1 MAKNPYVQSYENSQ
15 ALIKAMRAEH
25 IADRKK
31 IIKALEDSV
40 EHLPWDDE
48 EYVIT
53 RAILEVYYKD
63 LARLEK

>member
-1 MAKNPYVQSYENSQ
+1 MATNPYVQSYENSQ
-15 ALIKAMRAEH
+15 ALIKAMRAEN

-48 EYVIT
+48 EYVIS
-53 RAILEVYYKD
+53 RGILEVYYKD
-63 LARLEK
+63 LARLEE